1 MTVGAF
7 GGYLSAAFPSQVN
20 VDCTMFCNLACIHCP
35 YETVTKLKGKGRQ
48 NLSLELHTKLIDEIA
63 TTGKGHCRFLR
74 YTGDGE
80 PLLHPKLAEMIAYAY
95 ERTGLPINVTTN
107 GMLMTEERA
116 RALIEAGVAVFDVS
130 IDAHSQ
136 EVYGKVR
143 VNGILDVTYECTHR
157 LIRLAKEYG
166 GTAKVMVS
174 FVRQPLNMHE
184 ADTFESYWKAA
195 GADFVVMRN
204 LHSCGGNAPD
214 MAAKMWAVAPS
225 PRKPCLYPWER
236 MVLKADGELTYCP
249 ADWKHIANIG
259 NYADITI
266 AETWQGEAMQAL
278 RNAHLSGDFSK
289 HSFCGGCPDW
299 YVIKWPDEGRS
310 YATVM
315 HEFDARKTKQHG
327 DRVVLASDLA

>member
-1 MTVGAF
+1 MTIGAF
-7 GGYLSAAFPSQVN
+7 DSYLSAAFPSQIN
-20 VDCTMFCNLACIHCP
+20 VDITMFCNLACIHCP

-48 NLSLELHTKLIDEIA
+48 NLAVELHTKLIDEIA
-63 TTGKGHCRFLR
+63 SVGKGHCKFLR

-80 PLLHPKLAEMIAYAY
+80 PLLHPHLSEMIAYAFKK
-95 ERTGLPINVTTN
+95 TALPINVTTN
-107 GMLMTEERA
+107 GMLLTEERA
-116 RALIEAGVAVFDVS
+116 RALIEAGVGVFDVS

-136 EVYGKVR
+136 ETYAQVR
-143 VNGILDVTYECTHR
+143 VKGEIDVTYECTHR

-166 GTAKVMVS
+166 GTTKVMVS
-174 FVRQPLNMHE
+174 FVRQPLNLHE
-184 ADTFESYWKAA
+184 AEPFEAYWKAA

-204 LHSCGGNAPD
+204 LHSCAGNVPD
-214 MAAKMWAVAPS
+214 MSAKLWATAPT

-259 NYADITI
+259 NFRDTSI
-266 AETWQGEAMQAL
+266 AEIWTGPVMQAL
-278 RNAHLSGDFSK
+278 RKAHLSGDFSA

-299 YVIKWPDEGRS
+299 SVIKWPSEGRS

-315 HEFDARKTKQHG
+315 HEFDAKQKEAES
-327 DRVVLASDLA
+327 AS

>member
-1 MTVGAF
+1 MAVGAF
-7 GGYLSAAFPSQVN
+7 EGYLSSAFPSQIN
-20 VDCTMFCNLACIHCP
+20 VDVTMFCNLACIHCP

-48 NLSLELHTKLIDEIA
+48 NLEVNLHTKLIDEIA
-63 TTGKGHCRFLR
+63 TAGKGHCRFLR

-80 PLLHPKLAEMIAYAY
+80 PLLHPRLAEMIAYAY

-107 GMLMTEERA
+107 GMLLTEERS
-116 RALIEAGVAVFDVS
+116 RSLIQAGVAVFDVS

-136 EVYGKVR
+136 ETYSQVR
-143 VNGILDVTYECTHR
+143 VKGDLSVTHECTHR
-157 LIRLAKEYG
+157 LIKLAKEYSG
-166 GTAKVMVS
+166 SAKVMVS

-184 ADTFESYWKAA
+184 AEPFETYWKEA

-204 LHSCGGNAPD
+204 LHSCAGNVPA
-214 MAAKMWAVAPS
+214 MSEKMWSTAPT

-236 MVLKADGELTYCP
+236 MVLKADGELTFCP

-259 NYADITI
+259 NFNSSTIADI
-266 AETWQGEAMQAL
+266 WQGEAMRAL
-278 RNAHLSGDFSK
+278 RTAHLSGDFSK

-299 YVIKWPDEGRS
+299 SVIKWPDEGRS

-315 HEFDARKTKQHG
+315 HEFDAQLKAKRT
-327 DRVVLASDLA
+327 DAVVLESDLA

>member
-1 MTVGAF
+1 MTIGSF
-7 GGYLSAAFPSQVN
+7 GGYLSSVFPSQINMDV
-20 VDCTMFCNLACIHCP
+20 TMFCNLACIHCP

-48 NLSLELHTKLIDEIA
+48 NLDVALHTKLIDEIA
-63 TTGKGHCRFLR
+63 TTGKGHCQFLR

-80 PLLHPKLAEMIAYAY
+80 PLLHPNLAEMIAYAHQK
-95 ERTGLPINVTTN
+95 TGLPINVTTN
-107 GMLMTEERA
+107 GMLLTEERT
-116 RALIEAGVAVFDVS
+116 RALLEAGVGVFDVS

-143 VNGILDVTYECTHR
+143 VKGILEVTYEATHR
-157 LIRLAKEYG
+157 LIRLIKEYG
-166 GTAKVMVS
+166 GNAKVMVS
-174 FVRQPLNMHE
+174 FVRQPLNLHE
-184 ADTFESYWKAA
+184 AAPFEAYWKAA
-195 GADFVVMRN
+195 GADFVVLRN
-204 LHSCGGNAPD
+204 LHSCGGNVPAKAKELWALAP
-214 MAAKMWAVAPS
+214 V

-259 NYADITI
+259 NLADTTLADI
-266 AETWQGEAMQAL
+266 WQGPALQAL

-299 YVIKWPDEGRS
+299 SVIKWPGEGRS

-315 HEFDARKTKQHG
+315 HEFDAQKGQNEKTAALEAG
-327 DRVVLASDLA
+327 IA

>member
-7 GGYLSAAFPSQVN
+7 GKYLSAVFPSQIN
-20 VDCTMFCNLACIHCP
+20 VDATMFCNLACIHCP

-48 NLSLELHTKLIDEIA
+48 NLSVDLHTKLMDEIA
-63 TTGKGHCRFLR
+63 TAGKGHCRFIR

-80 PLLHPKLAEMIAYAY
+80 PLLHPHLAEMVAYAY
-95 ERTGLPINVTTN
+95 KRTGLSINVTTN
-107 GMLMTEERA
+107 GMLLTEARA

-136 EVYGKVR
+136 EVYGQVR
-143 VNGILDVTYECTHR
+143 VKGEIDVTYECTHR

-166 GTAKVMVS
+166 GRSKVMVS

-184 ADTFESYWKAA
+184 ADAFEAYWKAA

-204 LHSCGGNAPD
+204 LHSCAGNVPD
-214 MAAKMWAVAPS
+214 MAQTMWAEAPS

-236 MVLKADGELTYCP
+236 MVIKADGELTYCP

-259 NYADITI
+259 NYADTTM
-266 AETWQGEAMQAL
+266 AEIWQGPEMTAL
-278 RNAHLSGDFSK
+278 RQAHLSGDFSK
-289 HSFCGGCPDW
+289 HGFCGGCPDW
-299 YVIKWPDEGRS
+299 SVIKWPHEGRS

-315 HEFDARKTKQHG
+315 HEFEEDAPTAET
-327 DRVVLASDLA
+327 VSAS